1 MTKLRLPHGKS
12 RFYKYTQKKIFAK
25 YNDIMRM
32 QITRGFQLEDE
43 KCYHID
49 RIEFN
54 SFDCATL
61 IKDLLLSLKWIFF
74 PKKNPLIKSLF
85 TFIMNERLLGR
96 RLIIFA
102 CNSKGLQNISESR

>member
-1 MTKLRLPHGKS
+1 
-12 RFYKYTQKKIFAK
+12 
-25 YNDIMRM
+25 MRM

-54 SFDCATL
+54 SSYCAIL

-74 PKKNPLIKSLF
+74 LKKF
-85 TFIMNERLLGR
+85 R
-96 RLIIFA
+96 
-102 CNSKGLQNISESR
+102 